1 MESPQES
8 IVQEGDYILLYY
20 DRRRKWLVK
29 ASEREFHTHKGIIKL
44 GSSIGKRYGECIRSS
59 LGYRFYLLKPTIYD
73 FIMGPERPT
82 QIIYPK
88 DIGLIL
94 LKLDVAPGKKVLEIG
109 TGSGA
114 LTTALA
120 NLVRPSGHVYS
131 YELKSEFASVALKR
145 LRNAGLNQYVTI
157 KVGDAAQILQDK
169 DFDAAVMDIGEPWKM
184 VPKLFEVLKPSAPLA
199 SFSPTFNQVERTV
212 KELNNLGFIDIST
225 METFIRELKV
235 KEGATRP
242 FSTMIGHTGYV
253 TFARKGFKFGL
264 E

>member
-1 MESPQES
+1 MDMPGED
-8 IVQEGDYILLYY
+8 IIRDGDLILLYY

-29 ASEREFHTHKGIIKL
+29 ASQRDFHTHKGIVDL
-44 GSSIGKRYGECIRSS
+44 GSSIGKMYGDHVESS

-94 LKLDVAPGKKVLEIG
+94 LKLDVAPGKSILEVG

-114 LTTALA
+114 LTMALA
-120 NLVRPSGHVYS
+120 NLVRPNGHVYS
-131 YELKSEFASVALKR
+131 YEVRPEFASIALKK
-145 LRNAGLNQYVTI
+145 LTNAGLNPYVTI
-157 KVGDAAQILQDK
+157 RVGDAAEVIQEGE
-169 DFDAAVMDIGEPWKM
+169 FDAAVIDIGEPWK
-184 VPKLFEVLKPSAPLA
+184 VIPKLREVLKPSMPLA

-212 KELNNLGFIDIST
+212 KTLERFGFIDVST
-225 METFIRELKV
+225 IETLLRELKV
-235 KEGATRP
+235 EEGATRP

-253 TFARKGFKFGL
+253 TFARRSL
-264 E
+264 

>member
-1 MESPQES
+1 MESPQEAV
-8 IVQEGDYILLYY
+8 IREEDYVLLYY
-20 DRRRKWLVK
+20 DRRRRWLIK

-44 GSSIGKRYGECIRSS
+44 GSLTGKRYGESVKSS

-88 DIGLIL
+88 DIGLII
-94 LKLDVAPGKKVLEIG
+94 LKLDVAPGKRILEIG

-114 LTTALA
+114 LTIALA

-131 YELKSEFASVALKR
+131 YELRSEFASVALRR
-145 LRNAGLNQYVTI
+145 LRNTELDPYVTI
-157 KVGDAAQILQDK
+157 RIGDAAQILQDK
-169 DFDAAVMDIGEPWKM
+169 DFDAAVMDIGEPWKII
-184 VPKLFEVLKPSAPLA
+184 PKLFEALKPSAPLA

-212 KELNNLGFIDIST
+212 RELNNFGFVDIST
-225 METFIRELKV
+225 VETFIRELKV
-235 KEGATRP
+235 EEGATRP

-253 TFARKGFKFGL
+253 TFARKSL
-264 E
+264 